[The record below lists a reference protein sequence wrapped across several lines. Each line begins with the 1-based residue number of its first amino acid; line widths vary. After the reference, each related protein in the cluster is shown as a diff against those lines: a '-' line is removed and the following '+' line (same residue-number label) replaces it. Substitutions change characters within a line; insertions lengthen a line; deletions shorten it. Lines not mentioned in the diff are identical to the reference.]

1 MNYMNL
7 ETSKIELI
15 DWILSLKDSNE
26 IKKLLDFKNIES
38 EKQKKRQ
45 PGFGKNIFTYV
56 SEDFN
61 EPLKE
66 FSDYSK

>member
-1 MNYMNL
+1 MNL

-26 IKKLLDFKNIES
+26 IKKLLDLKNTES
-38 EKQKKRQ
+38 GGSKKRK
-45 PGFGKNIFTYV
+45 PGFGKNIFTFIAD
-56 SEDFN
+56 DFN

-66 FSDYSK
+66 FSNYSK

>member
-1 MNYMNL
+1 MNL

-26 IKKLLDFKNIES
+26 IKKLLDLKNTES
-38 EKQKKRQ
+38 GSSKMRK
-45 PGFGKNIFTYV
+45 PGFGKNIFTFV